1 MTPSEI
7 KQDLNLAQAELQR
20 CYRELR
26 RRNNTVRDLVNAY
39 SEAQLKPAESG
50 ERYCWEKESGC
61 GNTCYFK
68 CDECKMKDH
77 FQSQTA
83 KQLPASPERL
93 FSNYP
98 LFYPN

>member
-26 RRNNTVRDLVNAY
+26 RRNNTVRDLVNAFT
-39 SEAQLKPAESG
+39 EAQLKPAESG

-68 CDECKMKDH
+68 CDECKMKDL

-83 KQLPASPERL
+83 KQPPVIQEQFFLD
-93 FSNYP
+93 YP
-98 LFYPN
+98 LLYLN